1 MKPQLK
7 ILAILTLTLIG
18 VMVYA
23 LIPRAEDEEPFVKP
37 ISMKALQMPD
47 TLLAAVKDG
56 SLSIEC
62 VRAST
67 RRLLEMILK
76 LE

>member
-1 MKPQLK
+1 MITDWWNHSTNHDREVAAGNDIK
-7 ILAILTLTLIG
+7 
-18 VMVYA
+18 M
-23 LIPRAEDEEPFVKP
+23 PRG
-37 ISMKALQMPD
+37 MPD

-56 SLSIEC
+56 SLSIDC

-76 LE
+76 LD